1 MHYNQSSNK
10 SNEQERLHSVA
21 DLVEIAGRMASST
34 VVIAGGDRI
43 EDLKLVESARDH
55 GIIDR
60 IVLVGR
66 KTRIRQAVDEL
77 GIEIPEEDVMGV
89 RSEDEMAAATTDLI
103 KSGAVNIVLKGNIS
117 TPIINRHML
126 PLAIR
131 PTVSLASIFDAAPIT
146 GGRPM
151 ILTDA
156 GVTTVCN
163 FGRMVDLIKNAVD
176 VAQVVMGIHRPR
188 VAVLSAN
195 EKQIPSLPSTWIGE
209 RLSKRQWHDAVV
221 YGPLSFDLATD
232 PESVAIKGLPDVPGA
247 REVAGQADILV
258 CPGIDAA
265 NILYKTISAM
275 CKYGEASI
283 AGITVGFPVPYIIL
297 SRADSLSTR
306 LESIALCSI
315 YAQRKLQ
322 AEKKKKPKVRISA
335 QKVYRILTITPG
347 YESVHTQIFENNQS
361 ILKTMFPLSP
371 LQARPS
377 FYHKASLKELVQAII
392 KWLTEYEKSDK
403 IDGIAASGGYM
414 PADDEIPL
422 DESQADKSHA
432 YESEADKSQ
441 ADESETDSS
450 AIDKSPRGSWGSL
463 YQIAELHNGK
473 FFIKPEIG
481 FKNRENPGAGLLCAV
496 ELAASLRIPA
506 FFAYSYSIE
515 SFQTPPGLAE
525 YSESHL
531 KGLFPK
537 LSMNE
542 ALKTAAQSEVRPA
555 EDLNLVVAHLDRLW
569 TVAAIVRGEVV
580 DYRSFSL
587 QPSGESLQLKSI
599 YLSME
604 YISNKLLKELI
615 KLDEISFFQEIEK
628 RIDGGDQS
636 AQKLFETTMYQIAGE
651 IGRMFVAT
659 GCDVEA
665 VVLCG
670 ELMERKRFITSL
682 RRSVGRLAPVII
694 MKGSLEPEALVSGTI
709 DIFSGKVH
717 PLQYQSSVDHPKQE
731 I

>member
-1 MHYNQSSNK
+1 MHSNQSINK
-10 SNEQERLHSVA
+10 SNKQERIPSVA

-60 IVLVGR
+60 IILVGR
-66 KTRIRQAVDEL
+66 KTRIRQAVNEL
-77 GIEIPEEDVMGV
+77 GIEIPEEDVVGAQ
-89 RSEDEMAAATTDLI
+89 SEDEMAAATTDLI

-126 PLAIR
+126 SLAVR
-131 PTVSLASIFDAAPIT
+131 PTVSLASIFDASPIA
-146 GGRPM
+146 GGRPL

-209 RLSKRQWHDAVV
+209 RLSKRQWQDAIV

-232 PESVAIKGLPDVPGA
+232 PESVAIKGLPDIPGA

-275 CKYGEASI
+275 CKHGEASI
-283 AGITVGFPVPYIIL
+283 AGITIGFPVPYIIL

-322 AEKKKKPKVRISA
+322 AEKKKKPRVRIST
-335 QKVYRILTITPG
+335 QKVYRVLTITPG
-347 YESVHTQIFENNQS
+347 YESVHTRIFENNQS
-361 ILKTMFPLSP
+361 ISKTMFPLRP
-371 LQARPS
+371 LQARTS
-377 FYHKASLKELVQAII
+377 SDHKASLRELVQTII
-392 KWLTEYEKSDK
+392 KWLTEYEHSGK

-414 PADDEIPL
+414 PAYDEIPV
-422 DESQADKSHA
+422 
-432 YESEADKSQ
+432 
-441 ADESETDSS
+441 
-450 AIDKSPRGSWGSL
+450 DKSPRSAWGIL
-463 YQIAELHNGK
+463 YQIAELQNGK
-473 FFIKPEIG
+473 FYVKREVG
-481 FKNRENPGAGLLCAV
+481 FENRENPGAGLLCAA

-506 FFAYSYSIE
+506 FFSYSYSIE

-542 ALKTAAQSEVRPA
+542 ALKIAAQSEVRPS

-587 QPSGESLQLKSI
+587 QPSGDSLQLKSI
-599 YLSME
+599 YLSMK
-604 YISNKLLKELI
+604 YITNTLLKEFI
-615 KLDEISFFQEIEK
+615 KLDELSFFQEIEK
-628 RIDGGDQS
+628 RIDRGDRS

-651 IGRMFVAT
+651 VGRMFVAT

-670 ELMERKRFITSL
+670 ELMERKKFITSL

-694 MKGSLEPEALVSGTI
+694 MKGSLEPEALVSWTI
-709 DIFSGKVH
+709 DILSGKVH
-717 PLQYQSSVDHPKQE
+717 PLQSQSSVDHPKQE
-731 I
+731 T

>member
-1 MHYNQSSNK
+1 MHSNQSINK
-10 SNEQERLHSVA
+10 RNEQERIPSVV

-34 VVIAGGDRI
+34 VVFAGGDRI

-77 GIEIPEEDVMGV
+77 GIEIPEEDVVGAQ
-89 RSEDEMAAATTDLI
+89 SEDEMAAATTDLI

-126 PLAIR
+126 SLAVR
-131 PTVSLASIFDAAPIT
+131 PTVSLASIFDASPIA
-146 GGRPM
+146 GGRPL

-176 VAQVVMGIHRPR
+176 VAQVVMGILRPR

-209 RLSKRQWHDAVV
+209 RLSKRQWQDAIV

-275 CKYGEASI
+275 CKHGEASI

-322 AEKKKKPKVRISA
+322 AEKKKKPMVRLST
-335 QKVYRILTITPG
+335 QKVYRVLTITPG

-361 ILKTMFPLSP
+361 ISKTMFPLRP

-377 FYHKASLKELVQAII
+377 SDHKASLRELVQTII
-392 KWLTEYEKSDK
+392 KWLTEYKHSGK
-403 IDGIAASGGYM
+403 VDGIGASGGYL
-414 PADDEIPL
+414 PAYDEI
-422 DESQADKSHA
+422 
-432 YESEADKSQ
+432 Q
-441 ADESETDSS
+441 ADESEMDSS
-450 AIDKSPRGSWGSL
+450 AVDKSPRGAWGRL
-463 YQIAELHNGK
+463 YQIAELQNGK
-473 FFIKPEIG
+473 LYVKPEIG
-481 FKNRENPGAGLLCAV
+481 FENKANLGAGLLCAA
-496 ELAASLRIPA
+496 ELARSLRIPA
-506 FFAYSYSIE
+506 FFSYSYSIE
-515 SFQTPPGLAE
+515 SFYTSPGLAE
-525 YSESHL
+525 YPESNL

-542 ALKTAAQSEVRPA
+542 ALKIAAQSEVRPA

-569 TVAAIVRGEVV
+569 TVAAIIRGEVV

-587 QPSGESLQLKSI
+587 QPSGDSLKLKSI
-599 YLSME
+599 YVSKT
-604 YISNKLLKELI
+604 YITNTLLKEFI
-615 KLDEISFFQEIEK
+615 TLDELSFFQEIEK
-628 RIDGGDQS
+628 RIDRGDRS
-636 AQKLFETTMYQIAGE
+636 AQRLFEMAMYHIAGE
-651 IGRMFVAT
+651 VGRMFVAT

-665 VVLCG
+665 IVLCG

-709 DIFSGKVH
+709 DILSGKVH
-717 PLQYQSSVDHPKQE
+717 PLRPQSSVDHLKQE